1 MSSQHRDPPLT
12 VRPPATLKADAQ
24 KELTDRDREMKAFVV
39 ACLNA
44 LVADPDSFLNLL
56 NEHWPA
62 ETPRGRPRK
71 SPEPQPPAH
80 SQPSS
85 PPPKA
90 HHPWDEDA
98 PGALEAPHP
107 SWDGRDESVPNAFG
121 ILNETAED

>member
-24 KELTDRDREMKAFVV
+24 KELTNRGREMKAFIV

-44 LVADPDSFLNLL
+44 LVADPDGFLNLL

-71 SPEPQPPAH
+71 TAEPEPSAH
-80 SQPSS
+80 SQRSA
-85 PPPKA
+85 PPKA
-90 HHPWDEDA
+90 HHPWDD
-98 PGALEAPHP
+98 EA
-107 SWDGRDESVPNAFG
+107 PNAFDA
-121 ILNETAED
+121 LNTMARDEDTPNDLEVLDETAPD